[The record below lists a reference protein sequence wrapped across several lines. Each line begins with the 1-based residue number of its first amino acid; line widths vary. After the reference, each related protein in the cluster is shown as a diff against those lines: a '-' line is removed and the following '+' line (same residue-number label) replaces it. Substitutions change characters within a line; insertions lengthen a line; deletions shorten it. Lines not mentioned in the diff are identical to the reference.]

1 MLRASVDAALVRPA
15 QRACG
20 RLQVP
25 GDKSIS
31 HRYALLGAIAEGVT
45 RITGY
50 SSGADCAATL
60 ACLRALG
67 VPIAR
72 DGGRVEITGRG
83 LHGLTEA
90 AAAVDAANSGTTMR
104 LLAGLAAAHP
114 FRTVIVGDASLT
126 RRPMR
131 RVMAPLTQMGA
142 TIQSDD
148 GRPPLTIDGARLHGI
163 TYRPD
168 VPSAQV
174 KSSVLL
180 AGLHASGR
188 TVVIEPA
195 ATRDHTE
202 RALSAFGVTVDRGGL
217 QVSVAGGQTLSART
231 LQVPGDVSG
240 SAFWGA
246 LAAGLPDS
254 VVQLDNLGLN
264 PSRIALLDILR
275 RCGAQVDVVIE
286 SDAAGEPMGRVTI
299 SCAERRSFSITPEE
313 VPAVID
319 ELPALG
325 ALGTLLPDGS
335 TMEVRG
341 AAELR
346 VKESDR
352 ISALAAGFGAM
363 GAEITEYPDGF
374 RIDAR
379 PLRGGTTVDA
389 VGDHRLAMAFA
400 IAACGASA
408 PTTIAGAGAV
418 DVSYPGFFLELER
431 LTTPGAGR

>member
-1 MLRASVDAALVRPA
+1 
-15 QRACG
+15 
-20 RLQVP
+20 
-25 GDKSIS
+25 
-31 HRYALLGAIAEGVT
+31 
-45 RITGY
+45 
-50 SSGADCAATL
+50 
-60 ACLRALG
+60 
-67 VPIAR
+67 
-72 DGGRVEITGRG
+72 
-83 LHGLTEA
+83 
-90 AAAVDAANSGTTMR
+90 
-104 LLAGLAAAHP
+104 
-114 FRTVIVGDASLT
+114 
-126 RRPMR
+126 
-131 RVMAPLTQMGA
+131 
-142 TIQSDD
+142 
-148 GRPPLTIDGARLHGI
+148 
-163 TYRPD
+163 
-168 VPSAQV
+168 
-174 KSSVLL
+174 
-180 AGLHASGR
+180 
-188 TVVIEPA
+188 
-195 ATRDHTE
+195 
-202 RALSAFGVTVDRGGL
+202 
-217 QVSVAGGQTLSART
+217 
-231 LQVPGDVSG
+231 
-240 SAFWGA
+240 
-246 LAAGLPDS
+246 
-254 VVQLDNLGLN
+254 
-264 PSRIALLDILR
+264 
-275 RCGAQVDVVIE
+275 VVIE
-286 SDAAGEPMGRVTI
+286 SEGAGEPMGRVTI